1 MSVMSIEQLSNI
13 IQFHG
18 LDWHRGISWVGS
30 VGPKICH
37 NGVLVA
43 VLDRGTGW
51 DVLPRC
57 RRGCRLWNRI
67 ADVAGRCRLG
77 CRLCRVTDLACRLG
91 CRWCV
96 WSQMWLEVL
105 DRAGRF
111 LVVSGRG
118 CGWKVLW
125 RVSWGVDGV

>member
-57 RRGCRLWNRI
+57 RRGCRLWNLI

-96 WSQMWLEVL
+96 GMVTDVVGRCWTGLAGFWWFLVAGV
-105 DRAGRF
+105 AGRCC
-111 LVVSGRG
+111 VVCR
-118 CGWKVLW
+118 
-125 RVSWGVDGV
+125 